1 MEHYKVHII
10 NNDTY
15 TDADS
20 HTSVMELSKEYAGD
34 KSKRILLA
42 KVDNVERDL
51 NYVIDSDCSIEF
63 LDISSEFGNRTYQRS
78 CAFIMLAAVAKVVGK
93 DKAVWVE
100 HTINNNYFC
109 HISNTEITEKLLSD
123 IKKEMRNIVDRNY
136 TIEKLNVPVG
146 EAIEIFE
153 KYGLEHRKKALKY
166 VKSLNVTIYKM
177 NNYYDYLYGTMV
189 PQTGYIR
196 TFDLHM
202 HSDGF
207 VLQFES
213 RKEEGVINEY
223 KAYPKLTQIYAE
235 YTNWSRILEVSSAG
249 ALNDL
254 ICHGR
259 LKEIILISEALQE
272 KKIANIADEI
282 FSKGKRIVLIAGP
295 SSSGKTT
302 FSNRLGIQLK
312 VLGLS
317 PEIISLDDYYR
328 CRADIPIGEDGRQ
341 DFECLESLQ
350 VERFNDDILKL
361 LEGEAVE
368 TPLYDFI
375 TGSTK
380 AKGKLIKMEP
390 DSILIIEGIHGI
402 NENLTH
408 RIPKEEKF
416 KIYISA
422 LTQLNIDEHSRIST
436 RDTRLI
442 RRIVRD
448 NNFRGFS
455 ARSTIDMWHKVLD
468 GENKNIFPYQE
479 QADAMFNSALI
490 YELGV
495 LKTYAEPLLF
505 NIDPSESVYTEAK
518 RLLNFLNSFLN
529 IPSVNIPPNS
539 LMREF
544 IGGSCFNV

>member
-10 NNDTY
+10 NNNTY
-15 TDADS
+15 TEADS
-20 HTSVMELSKEYAGD
+20 RTTLMELSKEFAGD
-34 KSKRILLA
+34 KSERILLA

-51 NYVIDSDCSIEF
+51 NYIIEGDCSVEF
-63 LDISSEFGNRTYQRS
+63 LDVSSEFGNRTYQRS
-78 CAFIMLAAVAKVVGK
+78 CAFIMLAAVARILGN

-109 HISNTEITEKLLSD
+109 HIDKTHITEKLLND
-123 IKKEMRNIVDRNY
+123 IKKEMQNIVRQNY
-136 TIEKLNVPVG
+136 SIEKLNIPVS
-146 EAIEIFE
+146 EAMEIFD

-166 VKSLNVTIYKM
+166 VKSLNVTVYKM

-196 TFDLHM
+196 TFDLHI

-223 KAYPKLTQIYAE
+223 KAYPKLTQIFAE

-249 ALNDL
+249 ALNDI

-282 FSKGKRIVLIAGP
+282 FRQGKRIVLIAGP

-317 PEIISLDDYYR
+317 PCIISLDDYYKNR
-328 CRADIPIGEDGRQ
+328 VEIPVGEDGRQ

-350 VERFNDDILKL
+350 VERFNDDILRL
-361 LEGEAVE
+361 LKGEAVE

-375 TGSTK
+375 TGKTK
-380 AKGKLIKMEP
+380 SKGKLIKM
-390 DSILIIEGIHGI
+390 DTNSILIIEGIHGI

-408 RIPKEEKF
+408 RIPKDKKF
-416 KIYISA
+416 KVYISA

-436 RDTRLI
+436 TDTRLL

-455 ARSTIDMWHKVLD
+455 AKNTIDMWNKVLD

-505 NIDPSESVYTEAK
+505 NIEPSESGYTEAK

-529 IPSVNIPPNS
+529 IPADSIPPNS

>member
-1 MEHYKVHII
+1 MERYKVHII
-10 NNDTY
+10 NDNTY
-15 TDADS
+15 MEADQN
-20 HTSVMELSKEYAGD
+20 TSLMELSKEYAGER
-34 KSKRILLA
+34 SNRFLLA
-42 KVDNVERDL
+42 KVDNIERDL
-51 NYVIDSDCSIEF
+51 NYVIDNDCTVEF
-63 LDISSEFGNRTYQRS
+63 LDISSDFGYRTYQRS
-78 CAFIMLAAVAKVVGK
+78 CAFIMLAAIAKVVGQ
-93 DKAVWVE
+93 DNAVWVE

-109 HISNTEITEKLLSD
+109 HIDGIDVTEDLLSD
-123 IKKEMRNIVDRNY
+123 IKNKMQSIIRQNY
-136 TIEKLNVPVG
+136 TIEKLNVPVN
-146 EAIEIFE
+146 EAIEMFE
-153 KYGLEHRKKALKY
+153 KYGLEHRKKALNY
-166 VKSLNVTIYKM
+166 VKSLNVTVYKM

-189 PQTGYIR
+189 PQTGYIS

-213 RKEEGVINEY
+213 RNEPGVVNEY

-272 KKIANIADEI
+272 KKIAIIADEI
-282 FSKGKRIVLIAGP
+282 FRNGKRIVLIAGP

-317 PEIISLDDYYR
+317 PSIISLDDYYR
-328 CRADIPIGEDGRQ
+328 NREDIPVGEDGRQ
-341 DFECLESLQ
+341 DFECLESLN

-361 LEGEAVE
+361 LKGEAVE

-375 TGSTK
+375 TGKSK
-380 AKGKLIKMEP
+380 PKGKLIKMDA
-390 DSILIIEGIHGI
+390 DSVLIIEGIHGI

-408 RIPKEEKF
+408 RIPKDDKY

-436 RDTRLI
+436 TDTRLL

-455 ARSTIDMWHKVLD
+455 AKSTIDMWHKVLE

-505 NIDPSESVYTEAK
+505 SIEPSESGYMEAK

-529 IPSVNIPPNS
+529 IPAVNIPPNS
-539 LMREF
+539 LIREF

>member
-1 MEHYKVHII
+1 MESYKVHII

-15 TDADS
+15 TEADN
-20 HTSVMELSKEYAGD
+20 HTTLMELSKEYCADGR
-34 KSKRILLA
+34 RILLA
-42 KVDNVERDL
+42 KVNNLERDL
-51 NYVIDSDCSIEF
+51 NYIIEEDCTVEF
-63 LDISSEFGNRTYQRS
+63 LDIRSDFGLRTYQRS
-78 CAFIMLAAVAKVVGK
+78 CAFIMLAAVSKILGR

-100 HTINNNYFC
+100 HTINNNFFC
-109 HISNTEITEKLLSD
+109 HISGVEITKELLKS
-123 IKKEMRNIVDRNY
+123 IRKEMRNIVNQNY
-136 TIEKLNVPVG
+136 NIEKLNVPVS
-146 EAIEIFE
+146 EAVELFD

-166 VKSLNVTIYKM
+166 VKSVNVTVYKM

-189 PQTGYIR
+189 PQTGYIN
-196 TFDLHM
+196 TFDLHI
-202 HSDGF
+202 HKDGF

-213 RKEEGVINEY
+213 RTEPGVINEY
-223 KAYPKLTQIYAE
+223 KAYPKLTQIFAE
-235 YTNWSRILEVSSAG
+235 YTNWSRILEVDSAG

-254 ICHGR
+254 ICAGK

-282 FSKGKRIVLIAGP
+282 FNKGKRIVLIAGP

-317 PEIISLDDYYR
+317 PQIISLDDYYKN
-328 CRADIPIGEDGRQ
+328 RASIPIGEDGRQ

-350 VERFNDDILKL
+350 VERFNDDILRL

-375 TGSTK
+375 TGDAK
-380 AKGKLIKMEP
+380 PKGKLIKMEQ

-408 RIPKEEKF
+408 RIPAETKF
-416 KIYISA
+416 KVYISA

-436 RDTRLI
+436 TDTRLL

-448 NNFRGFS
+448 NSFRGFS
-455 ARSTIDMWHKVLD
+455 ARNTIDMWHKVLD

-479 QADAMFNSALI
+479 QADAMFNSALV

-505 NIDPSESVYTEAK
+505 SIDSSESVYTEAK

-529 IPSVNIPPNS
+529 IPAVNIPPNS
-539 LMREF
+539 LIREF

>member
-1 MEHYKVHII
+1 MEHYKVHIV
-10 NNDTY
+10 NDDSY
-15 TDADS
+15 MQADN
-20 HTSVMELSKEYAGD
+20 HTTLMELSKSYAGN
-34 KSKRILLA
+34 KSSRILLA
-42 KVDNVERDL
+42 KVDNIERDL
-51 NYVIDSDCSIEF
+51 NYIIERDCTIEF
-63 LDISSEFGNRTYQRS
+63 LDITSEFGNRTYQRS
-78 CAFIMLAAVAKVVGK
+78 CAFIMLAAVAKIVGYN
-93 DKAVWVE
+93 KAVWVE
-100 HTINNNYFC
+100 HTINNNFFC
-109 HISNTEITEKLLSD
+109 HISGIEITQKLLHD
-123 IKKEMRNIVDRNY
+123 IKKEMRDIVNQNY
-136 TIEKLNVPVG
+136 TIEKLNVPVN
-146 EAIEIFE
+146 EAIEIFDR
-153 KYGLEHRKKALKY
+153 YGLEHRKKALKY
-166 VKSLNVTIYKM
+166 VKSLNVTVYKM
-177 NNYYDYLYGTMV
+177 NDYYDYLYGTMV
-189 PQTGYIR
+189 PQTGYIK

-213 RKEEGVINEY
+213 RQNAGQINEY

-235 YTNWSRILEVSSAG
+235 YTNWSRILEVDSAG

-254 ICHGR
+254 ICNGR

-282 FSKGKRIVLIAGP
+282 FNRKKKIVLIAGP

-317 PEIISLDDYYR
+317 PRIISLDDYYKP
-328 CRADIPIGEDGRQ
+328 RAEIPVGEDGRQ

-350 VERFNDDILKL
+350 VERFNDDILRL
-361 LEGEAVE
+361 LSGEAVE
-368 TPLYDFI
+368 TPLYDFL
-375 TGSTK
+375 TGEGK
-380 AKGKLIKMEP
+380 PKGKLIKMSS
-390 DSILIIEGIHGI
+390 DSVLIIEGIHGI

-408 RIPKEEKF
+408 RIPKEDKF
-416 KIYISA
+416 KVYISA

-436 RDTRLI
+436 TDTRLL

-448 NNFRGFS
+448 NNYRGFS
-455 ARSTIDMWHKVLD
+455 AKSTIDMWHKVLE

-505 NIDPSESVYTEAK
+505 SIDYSESGYPEAK

-529 IPSVNIPPNS
+529 ISPESIPSNS
-539 LMREF
+539 LIREF
-544 IGGSCFNV
+544 VGGSCFNV